1 VEPFLGAA
9 IFAYGLCFGSF
20 LNVCIYRLPLGKS
33 VVTPRS
39 SCPHCGDMIPLYH
52 NVPVVSW
59 LVLRGKCRACKQPIS
74 PRYLVI
80 ELLTGLLFLG
90 CYAHFGLTLAALKC
104 AVLGYLLL
112 GLIFTDA
119 ETKLLPDAMTLPG
132 LALGI
137 AFSLV
142 VPVNDLAS
150 RIIPGM
156 VSPAMRSEISWRIW
170 SLSDSL
176 LGAAVGASFLY
187 GAAAIYLRA
196 RGVEGMGFGD
206 VKLMALIGAFLGVK
220 LTVLT
225 IFASSLAGS
234 LFGLSTVLA
243 VWMKRLRRN
252 KAHNGSLGNDARRRA
267 WQSARLALRYYEM
280 PFGVFLGG
288 MALLS
293 FLFGNRLLH
302 WYWRAL

>member
-1 VEPFLGAA
+1 
-9 IFAYGLCFGSF
+9 
-20 LNVCIYRLPLGKS
+20 
-33 VVTPRS
+33 
-39 SCPHCGDMIPLYH
+39 
-52 NVPVVSW
+52 
-59 LVLRGKCRACKQPIS
+59 
-74 PRYLVI
+74 VI
-80 ELLTGLLFLG
+80 EILSGSLFLG

-112 GLIFTDA
+112 GLVFTDA

-137 AFSLV
+137 GFSLV

-150 RIIPGM
+150 RIMPGL

-206 VKLMALIGAFLGVK
+206 VKLMALIGAFLGTK

-225 IFASSLAGS
+225 IFAASLAGS

-243 VWMKRLRRN
+243 VWMKRLRRIEARRTSSGISSN
-252 KAHNGSLGNDARRRA
+252 ISSRISSEDARRRA